1 MTGDTGSQYHADT
14 PMKLH
19 LPLLVFLMATG
30 LGGADDY
37 TLGADSQPHPGVPKG
52 KVTKYSWNTSKI
64 YPGTT
69 RDYWVYVP
77 SQYDGSKP
85 ACVMIFADGSGFIGE
100 TGAWRVPIVFDNLIH
115 QGAMPPTIGIF
126 INPGVVPPASAN
138 QGARYN
144 RSYEYDGLGDRY
156 PRFLLEEI
164 LPEVAKEYRLSRDP
178 NDRAIAGSSSGGIA
192 AFTAAW
198 ERPDEFRR
206 VMSFVGSFTNLRG
219 GDMYANLIRKMEP
232 KPLRVFLQDGTN
244 DQSIYSGS
252 WYLANQ
258 EMAKSLEYNGYDVNF
273 VVGTEGHNSRHGG
286 AILPDALRWL
296 WRDYPKPI
304 AAAKTIK
311 GDQRT
316 ITAFLD
322 PEHDWEVVGQ
332 GYRAAEGP
340 AVDREGNV
348 YFCDAEAAKIYKV
361 GADGKVTLFKENTG
375 GATGLMFG
383 PDGRLYAAENA
394 RKRVV
399 AYAPDGKVSV
409 LATGVT
415 PNDLAVTSKGDVYFT
430 ESPTLR
436 VWHVD
441 AKGIKRVAFDGARE
455 QNLQLPNGVRLIP
468 DESLLVVGDTIL
480 RTAWSFHIEADG
492 SLTNGQ
498 PFYHLELP
506 DDVASGPLRSGADG
520 MTFDDQGHLYVATK
534 VGIQVCDQAGRVVG
548 IIRNPSAHDP
558 SNVVFGGPDLKTL
571 YVTAGDKVY
580 RRQMR
585 RKGVFPWQPVKLPRP
600 QL

>member
-1 MTGDTGSQYHADT
+1 M
-14 PMKLH
+14 
-19 LPLLVFLMATG
+19 
-30 LGGADDY
+30 LGP
-37 TLGADSQPHPGVPKG
+37 DSQPHPGVPKG
-52 KVTKYSWNTSKI
+52 KVTRYSWNNSKI

-77 SQYDGSKP
+77 AQYDGSKP
-85 ACVMIFADGSGFIGE
+85 ACAMVFQDGSGFIAE
-100 TGAWRVPIVFDNLIH
+100 SGAWRVPIVFDNLIQ
-115 QGAMPPTIGIF
+115 QGAMPVTIAIF
-126 INPGVVPPASAN
+126 INPGVVPAGSPGVSSNN

-164 LPEVAKEYRLSRDP
+164 LPEVAKEYKLSADP

-206 VMSFVGSFTNLRG
+206 VLSFVGSFTNLRG
-219 GDMYANLIRKMEP
+219 GDVYANLIRKMEP
-232 KPLRVFLQDGTN
+232 KPLRVFLQDGSN
-244 DQSIYSGS
+244 DQNIYSGS
-252 WYLANQ
+252 WFLANQ
-258 EMAKSLEYNGYDVNF
+258 SMAKSLEYAGYDVNF
-273 VVGTEGHNSRHGG
+273 VVGTEGHNAKHGG

-322 PEHDWEVVGQ
+322 PDHDWELVGQ
-332 GYRAAEGP
+332 GYQSTQGP

-348 YFCDAEAAKIYKV
+348 YFCDAGASKIYKV

-375 GATGLMFG
+375 GTRSLMFG
-383 PDGRLYAAENA
+383 PDGRLYAAERA

-399 AYAPDGKVSV
+399 AYAPDGKLTV
-409 LATGVT
+409 VT
-415 PNDLAVTSKGDVYFT
+415 QGIEPIDLAVTSRGVVYFT
-430 ESPTLR
+430 EPAR
-436 VWHVD
+436 AGVWMVD
-441 AKGIKRVAFDGARE
+441 TKGARRRVSE
-455 QNLQLPNGVRLIP
+455 GVFEAPMGVRVNP
-468 DESLLVVGDTIL
+468 DESLLVVSDHVGRAT
-480 RTAWSFHIEADG
+480 WSFHIEPDG
-492 SLTNGQ
+492 GLLNGE

-506 DDVASGPLRSGADG
+506 DSVAEGPLRPGADG
-520 MTFDDQGHLYVATK
+520 MTFDDQGNLYIATSL
-534 VGIQVCDQAGRVVG
+534 GIQICDQAGRVVG
-548 IIRNPSAHDP
+548 IIRHPGAP
-558 SNVVFGGPDLKTL
+558 RARNVVFAGPDLQTL
-571 YVTAGDKVY
+571 YVTAGDKVFK
-580 RRQMR
+580 RQMR